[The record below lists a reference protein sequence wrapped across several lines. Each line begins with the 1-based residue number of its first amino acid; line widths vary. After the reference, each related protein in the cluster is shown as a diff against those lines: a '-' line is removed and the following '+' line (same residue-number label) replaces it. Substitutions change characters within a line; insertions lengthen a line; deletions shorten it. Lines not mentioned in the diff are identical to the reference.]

1 MFSSLPPA
9 NDDSGKRYI
18 TPRSAYDPAMIDDS
32 GKRVI
37 YDESRLL
44 DILTS
49 DYAKTLRLI
58 SNYRSY
64 GDNFINYKARQLAL
78 KWTNLLRECSIYGDS
93 RTRPIIK

>member
-1 MFSSLPPA
+1 MFSSLPPE
-9 NDDSGKRYI
+9 NEDSGKRYI
-18 TPRSAYDPAMIDDS
+18 TPRSAYDSAMIDDS

-37 YDESRLL
+37 YDESKLL

-49 DYAKTLRLI
+49 DYAKTLRLL
-58 SNYRSY
+58 SNYRSFS
-64 GDNFINYKARQLAL
+64 DSFINHKARQLAI